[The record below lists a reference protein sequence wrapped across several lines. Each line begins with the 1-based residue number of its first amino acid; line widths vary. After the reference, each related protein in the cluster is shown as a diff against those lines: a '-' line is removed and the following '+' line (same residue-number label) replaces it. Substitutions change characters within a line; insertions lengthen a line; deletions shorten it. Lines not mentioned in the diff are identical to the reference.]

1 MPIHKKKISFKYYY
15 LADELTLITER
26 GIEVMI
32 YNGNLDVI
40 VHVAGTNKLVNSLK
54 WSGRGEFLKSQRKT
68 FWVHNERKGNDDL
81 AGYVNEGGGLTV
93 VTIRKS
99 GHMVPISQ
107 PLWALD
113 LVTQFT
119 HIPGTPPSMRFNYKP
134 RPKTSNSFRD
144 CH

>member
-1 MPIHKKKISFKYYY
+1 MPILKKSNFFQIL
-15 LADELTLITER
+15 LADELFLITER

-68 FWVHNERKGNDDL
+68 FWVHNERKGSDDL

-93 VTIRKS
+93 ATIRKS

-134 RPKTSNSFRD
+134 HSKTSNSFRD